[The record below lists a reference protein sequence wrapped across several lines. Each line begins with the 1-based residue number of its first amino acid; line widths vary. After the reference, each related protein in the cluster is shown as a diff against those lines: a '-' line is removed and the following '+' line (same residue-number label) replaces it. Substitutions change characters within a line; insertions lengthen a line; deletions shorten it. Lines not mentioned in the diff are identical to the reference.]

1 MIYAYDQWLQMP
13 TKDLFDTQMM
23 LASVNAAKDMYEKG
37 LEEMKEF
44 NEKYGDF
51 LSPIAADMQWNQ
63 EHVIDP
69 VYNTINEL
77 YKAGIDPLRS
87 AEGRA
92 IIRQTINGIDKGRI
106 ARNKMSAA
114 NAIEYQK
121 SIAKLGPLYN
131 PDYEA
136 FVLNGNTLDKFSSED
151 GVWMNTSASPY
162 STLQELVHPSF
173 KEIKPHML
181 NKEDVESRGY
191 TYNPLYDYE
200 GITRADMEKVM
211 GSLMPGVR
219 DDKRFQYHRELARR
233 DLLAENEGREPTEA
247 EINKRLVDN
256 AIEADAQIMT
266 PLTYDANKFALEDI
280 KYKHDLSL
288 ESVKHANKM
297 AESGGGSGGG
307 VVEGGFSFKDD
318 IYEKG
323 LKNMVGLDPTTFL
336 GMNQDGSYV
345 SMMELANNNPEFFN
359 KYKERVIDAAGRGG
373 FLGRNIINVL
383 THSKGL
389 SSGTLAHY
397 SSQETIDKYGDNDV
411 KGMGMIH
418 LQPGDTN
425 RIYSAAELESELS
438 QSVGG
443 PSLPRGKGVSLR
455 KDGKFDHSVVATTN
469 TSDNYGVVT
478 GFIDGRIESFIPI
491 IIYRDNDLSSY
502 KKAYYKIDYKSV
514 SSSGDLNEWQN
525 HGVSTVYDGTY
536 DTSGQKSSGNMD
548 KWLGVGNSE
557 LKSTSVTP

>member
-1 MIYAYDQWLQMP
+1 MVYAYDQWLPMP

-87 AEGRA
+87 AEGRS

-136 FVLNGNTLDKFSSED
+136 FVRNGNTLDKFSSEN
-151 GVWMNTSASPY
+151 GVWMNTAASPY

-173 KEIKPHML
+173 KEIKPHAL
-181 NKEDVESRGY
+181 SKEEVESRNY
-191 TYNPLYDYE
+191 VYNPLYDYE

-211 GSLMPGVR
+211 GTLLPGVR

-233 DLLAENEGREPTEA
+233 DLLAENEGVEPTEK
-247 EINKRLVDN
+247 EINQRLINN

-266 PLTYDANKFALEDI
+266 PFTYDANKFALERQ
-280 KYKHDLSL
+280 KLSNQIY
-288 ESVKHANKM
+288 ANRQHEIDK
-297 AESGGGSGGG
+297 AIYGGGSGGG
-307 VVEGGFSFKDD
+307 RGSNAPSVFRESRANLYEFDAPNSNRATMMNARGNSVGYDPFEDPHYQWIDPVGEGIRVDKNGNNGYVYWIPKRALNTLYISDSRFGKDKKAITDTSIPINSDRYFVPVGQMHTERINGNERYFITGTLTTGSSKDD
-318 IYEKG
+318 NGNYNYVNNVDGQG
-323 LKNMVGLDPTTFL
+323 LALFDLEVT
-336 GMNQDGSYV
+336 
-345 SMMELANNNPEFFN
+345 ERAFN
-359 KYKERVIDAAGRGG
+359 YAKK
-373 FLGRNIINVL
+373 
-383 THSKGL
+383 
-389 SSGTLAHY
+389 
-397 SSQETIDKYGDNDV
+397 Q
-411 KGMGMIH
+411 
-418 LQPGDTN
+418 
-425 RIYSAAELESELS
+425 
-438 QSVGG
+438 QSVNA
-443 PSLPRGKGVSLR
+443 PS
-455 KDGKFDHSVVATTN
+455 N
-469 TSDNYGVVT
+469 
-478 GFIDGRIESFIPI
+478 
-491 IIYRDNDLSSY
+491 
-502 KKAYYKIDYKSV
+502 
-514 SSSGDLNEWQN
+514 
-525 HGVSTVYDGTY
+525 
-536 DTSGQKSSGNMD
+536 
-548 KWLGVGNSE
+548 
-557 LKSTSVTP
+557 